1 MKIRQ
6 IDCKTALSPS
16 RLPGLDYSLNPYR
29 GCEHNCAYCYVPNV
43 LRISR
48 ENWGNFVY
56 VKVNIPLILSKELK
70 RKKPGVVAI
79 STVTDPYQS
88 VEEKYKLTMHCLEQL
103 LRYDFP
109 ISIQT
114 KSHLVLRDID
124 LISQFSDAEVGIT
137 VTTPNDGESKILEPC
152 ASSISNRLDTVKKLN
167 DCGIKTFIFFGPI
180 YPTIKI
186 DDIQHIVKQFS
197 ETGTTKLIVDS
208 LHLKRGVW
216 KNLESNLSSHPS
228 TLASFQKNLFE
239 NKDYY
244 SAIFG
249 EIERQCKNYKLNFE
263 KAF

>member
-16 RLPGLDYSLNPYR
+16 RLPGIDYSLNPYR

-48 ENWGNFVY
+48 KNWGNFVD

-70 RKKPGVVAI
+70 KKKPGVVGI
-79 STVTDPYQS
+79 STVTDPYQH
-88 VEEKYKLTMHCLEQL
+88 VEKKHKLTMHCLEQL

-124 LISQFSDAEVGIT
+124 LISQFSDAEVGMTIT
-137 VTTPNDGESKILEPC
+137 TLNDDERKILEPH
-152 ASSISNRLDTVKKLN
+152 ASTIRNRLDAIKKLN
-167 DCGIKTFIFFGPI
+167 DYGIKTFIFFGPI
-180 YPTIKI
+180 YPNTKI
-186 DDIQHIVKQFS
+186 DSIRHIVKQFS
-197 ETGTTKLIVDS
+197 DTGTDKIIGDS
-208 LHLKRGVW
+208 IHLKGDVW
-216 KNLESNLSSHPS
+216 KNIEQNLSLHPKI
-228 TLASFQKNLFE
+228 LESFQKKLSGD
-239 NKDYY
+239 KIYY
-244 SAIFG
+244 LSIFD
-249 EIERQCKNYKLNFE
+249 EIERQCNNYNLNFE

>member
-1 MKIRQ
+1 
-6 IDCKTALSPS
+6 
-16 RLPGLDYSLNPYR
+16 
-29 GCEHNCAYCYVPNV
+29 
-43 LRISR
+43 
-48 ENWGNFVY
+48 
-56 VKVNIPLILSKELK
+56 
-70 RKKPGVVAI
+70 
-79 STVTDPYQS
+79 
-88 VEEKYKLTMHCLEQL
+88 MHCLEQI

-137 VTTPNDGESKILEPC
+137 VTTPNDDESKILEPH
-152 ASSISNRLDTVKKLN
+152 ASSIPNRLDTVKKLN

-180 YPTIKI
+180 YPTTKI
-186 DDIQHIVKQFS
+186 ENIQHIVKQFS

-216 KNLESNLSSHPS
+216 KNLESNLSSHPN

-244 SAIFG
+244 SAIFD

>member
-16 RLPGLDYSLNPYR
+16 RLPGIDYSLNPYR

-48 ENWGNFVY
+48 ENWGEFVD
-56 VKVNIPLILSKELK
+56 VKVNIPAVLSKELK
-70 RKKPGVVAI
+70 KKKPGVVAI
-79 STVTDPYQS
+79 STVTDPYQH

-124 LISQFSDAEVGIT
+124 LILQFSDAEVGVTIT
-137 VTTPNDGESKILEPC
+137 TLNDDERKILEPH
-152 ASSISNRLDTVKKLN
+152 ALSIRNRLDAIKKL
-167 DCGIKTFIFFGPI
+167 DDYGIRTFIFFGPI
-180 YPTIKI
+180 YPTTKI
-186 DDIQHIVKQFS
+186 DNIWHIVKRFS
-197 ETGTTKLIVDS
+197 ETGTDKIIADS
-208 LHLKRGVW
+208 LHLKGGVW
-216 KNLESNLSSHPS
+216 KNLESNLSLHPKI
-228 TLASFQKNLFE
+228 LEPFQKKLFGDK
-239 NKDYY
+239 NYY
-244 SAIFG
+244 SAIFD